1 MHDRQ
6 RDHRT
11 DRGLRRLGRP
21 AVADRRSGP
30 GHPATGK
37 CLDAYGGGSAN
48 GTPLG
53 IYTCTG
59 AANQRW
65 TLPA

>member
-1 MHDRQ
+1 MKEQGHATSTR
-6 RDHRT
+6 
-11 DRGLRRLGRP
+11 
-21 AVADRRSGP
+21 
-30 GHPATGK
+30 HPATNK

-53 IYTCTG
+53 IHTCTG